1 VKGPPRQRARFT
13 PVKSGAL
20 KPSRADLL
28 AAADR
33 TVPDLLAPGLTV
45 VFCGINPGLYS
56 AWAKHHFARPGNR
69 FWPALFAGGFTNR
82 LLEPQEEHELLDL
95 GYGIT
100 NLVERATVGS
110 AELTTDELKAGAR
123 ILKAK
128 TRKYKPGA
136 VAILGVSAYRVAFER
151 PGAVLGLQTERVV
164 DAAVWV
170 LPNPSGLNA
179 HFTPPALAEIFSE
192 MRRQV
197 TGGGN

>member
-69 FWPALFAGGFTNR
+69 FWPALFAG
-82 LLEPQEEHELLDL
+82 
-95 GYGIT
+95 
-100 NLVERATVGS
+100 V
-110 AELTTDELKAGAR
+110 
-123 ILKAK
+123 
-128 TRKYKPGA
+128 
-136 VAILGVSAYRVAFER
+136 
-151 PGAVLGLQTERVV
+151 
-164 DAAVWV
+164 
-170 LPNPSGLNA
+170 
-179 HFTPPALAEIFSE
+179 
-192 MRRQV
+192 
-197 TGGGN
+197 GGGAKVVEKRRYEIPATRGAHVTVLLQGLI